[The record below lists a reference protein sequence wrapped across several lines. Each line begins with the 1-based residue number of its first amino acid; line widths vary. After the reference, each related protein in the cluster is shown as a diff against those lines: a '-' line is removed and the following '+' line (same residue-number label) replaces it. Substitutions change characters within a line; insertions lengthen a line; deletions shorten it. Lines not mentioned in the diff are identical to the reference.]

1 LSQDDGGPQD
11 QDLKRDG
18 AVQIE
23 QKIHWAPRLRPQL
36 LKRLYD
42 SDAEGFQDLELC
54 DEVGMILYMRCRTF
68 ALVHRNEVECPAC
81 HTVFAVSPQGQS
93 HCPQQDCDWYTTR
106 PLYAAS
112 VQNHYAFPGRAM
124 DAFLSFY
131 ERYPKAR
138 TYRDK
143 ILLIDQLVHSF
154 HVDEKTG
161 IATKSVASKLFEGNK
176 KAVVRFLDELSA
188 RHPDVKQ
195 EWRLAVAGTIDR
207 CMLRANPPEQEQPP
221 DPADIEHRSKKEK

>member
-1 LSQDDGGPQD
+1 M
-11 QDLKRDG
+11 
-18 AVQIE
+18 QIE
-23 QKIHWAPRLRPQL
+23 PKIHWAPRLRPQL

-42 SDAEGFQDLELC
+42 SDAAGLQDLELC
-54 DEVGMILYMRCRTF
+54 DEVGTILYLRCRTF

-93 HCPQQDCDWYTTR
+93 HCPQKGCGWYTTR
-106 PLYAAS
+106 PAYAAS
-112 VQNHYAFPGRAM
+112 IQNHYAFPGRAM
-124 DAFLSFY
+124 DAFQSFY
-131 ERYPKAR
+131 QRYPKAR

-161 IATKSVASKLFEGNK
+161 ALTKSVASKLFEGNK

-188 RHPDVKQ
+188 RHPDDKQ
-195 EWRLAVAGTIDR
+195 QWRLAVAGTIDR
-207 CMLRANPPEQEQPP
+207 HVLHSDPLEQEQPL
-221 DPADIEHRSKKEK
+221 DPADIEHRSGKEQ